1 MPGDSV
7 MSDNKFTI
15 RIQIQQP
22 HQAIEE
28 IYPDWIE
35 PEIEYEE
42 SWNWRRIAA
51 AAMTLLLVLFVL
63 GYGLLG
69 SDERPSSEEQV
80 THASISAPRND
91 LESLQQQSVQNQA
104 PNQSIQSIP
113 VEPQDSVSN
122 TPRHTPTIPS
132 SSASS
137 QSTAVDSSIEQ
148 FLAPVVQTKTEL
160 ESPKNVIVPRQKPKL
175 NMSANM
181 ASQSPTLQSLV
192 SSSDTSHVY
201 RAQLTHAIESR
212 EPTDDIDKLELQP
225 GESKPIYFYLHL
237 KGLQKKIVR
246 VLWFHDNRL
255 DSRLTL
261 QIHGDDWRTNAS
273 KQLDQQRTG
282 SWRVELQDESGT
294 PMVVRNFA
302 VTLR

>member
-1 MPGDSV
+1 

-28 IYPDWIE
+28 IYPDWVE

-42 SWNWRRIAA
+42 TWNWRRIAA
-51 AAMTLLLVLFVL
+51 AAATFLLLLFALV
-63 GYGLLG
+63 YWLLD
-69 SDERPSSEEQV
+69 SDERTSPKKQIAKITETIS
-80 THASISAPRND
+80 SAPQN
-91 LESLQQQSVQNQA
+91 SSKSQQSQSVQAPNPV
-104 PNQSIQSIP
+104 PNQSIKSIP
-113 VEPQDSVSN
+113 VEPRDSATSKPQQAPAIRSPD
-122 TPRHTPTIPS
+122 TS
-132 SSASS
+132 SR
-137 QSTAVDSSIEQ
+137 STAADSSLEQ
-148 FLAPVVQTKTEL
+148 FLAPVVQAKTEP
-160 ESPKNVIVPRQKPKL
+160 EAPERVIIPRQKPKL
-175 NMSANM
+175 SKPADI
-181 ASQSPTLQSLV
+181 ADPVQTPQPLA

-246 VLWFHDNRL
+246 VLWFHDNKL

-294 PMVVRNFA
+294 PLVVRNFTVA
-302 VTLR
+302 LR